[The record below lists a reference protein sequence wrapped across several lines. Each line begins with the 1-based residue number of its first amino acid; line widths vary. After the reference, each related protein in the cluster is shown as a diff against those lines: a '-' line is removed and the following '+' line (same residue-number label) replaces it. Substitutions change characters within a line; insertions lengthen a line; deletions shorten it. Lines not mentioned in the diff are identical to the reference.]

1 MPKWTWAAASRRGT
15 SHERT
20 GEGRQ
25 DAYRCVRAGPRKSI
39 FIGVACD
46 GAGSAS
52 HGGFGAML
60 ASRRLSQRAKEY
72 FSASRELPSD
82 DTILEW
88 VDQARDQ
95 IASLAR
101 RRGLTL
107 RDFATTV
114 VAVISKGAQSVTVH
128 IGDGAAVGRCAKSGT
143 WEPLSWPEHGEY
155 ASTTYFLT
163 DEGGPRVRVSR
174 RTSPIDRLA
183 IFTDGIERLAL
194 DFAANQP
201 HAPFFSTISQPVASS
216 DATGCDVVLSH
227 QLGSYLSA
235 DAVNARTDD
244 DKTLIIASR
253 K

>member
-25 DAYRCVRAGPRKSI
+25 DAYRCVRAGPRKSV

-60 ASRRLSQRAKEY
+60 ASRGLSHRAKEY
-72 FSASRELPSD
+72 CSTNRDLPDD
-82 DTILEW
+82 DTIVEW
-88 VDQARDQ
+88 IDQARDQ
-95 IASLAR
+95 IGSLAK

-107 RDFATTV
+107 RDFATTL

-163 DEGGPRVRVSR
+163 DEGGARVRVSR
-174 RTSPIDRLA
+174 RMSPIDRLA

-194 DFAANQP
+194 DFATNQP
-201 HAPFFSTISQPVASS
+201 HTPFFSAISEPVAFSG
-216 DATGCDVVLSH
+216 AAGCDIGLSH
-227 QLGSYLSA
+227 QLGSYLSG
-235 DAVNARTDD
+235 DAVNSRTDD
-244 DKTLIIASR
+244 DKTLILASR